1 MSESFVNYAKSLLS
15 MKQIKCNRITTQC
28 DYKMNKYDNNILV
41 LKQHV
46 RIEVVTINNN
56 YKLLQ
61 QLNAFR
67 ILIIFVVQTATQSI
81 S

>member
-56 YKLLQ
+56 YELLQ